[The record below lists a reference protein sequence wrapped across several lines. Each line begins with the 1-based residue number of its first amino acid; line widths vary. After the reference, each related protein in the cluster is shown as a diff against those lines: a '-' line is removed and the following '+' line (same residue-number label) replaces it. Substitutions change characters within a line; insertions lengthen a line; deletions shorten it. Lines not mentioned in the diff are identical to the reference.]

1 VIIYVPLQVAR
12 VFEGERERERE
23 REISINI
30 IRTCMAL
37 YITTTLPIT
46 SPLVGVPLS
55 YYVLII

>member
-1 VIIYVPLQVAR
+1 MFHCKWPEFLR
-12 VFEGERERERE
+12 GKKRERDISI
-23 REISINI
+23 EISINI